1 MLKCIHLLL
10 SPSHLWKVKVKVK
23 LLSHVRLFVTPW
35 SLPGFSIHGI
45 FQARVPECTLMLFNT
60 STLSQTVEHK
70 AWEHL
75 IDRLPPQA
83 LQLISLQR
91 FTQACFPI
99 LLPAPMSVTSLLDNC
114 HCSSLASSY
123 WCWAQFSTRR
133 GAKGLPWPQL
143 AVALAFSSLEVFHLS
158 SQEKMLVPLY
168 TTY

>member
-10 SPSHLWKVKVKVK
+10 SPSHLWKVKVK
-23 LLSHVRLFVTPW
+23 LLSHVRLCVTPW
-35 SLPGFSIHGI
+35 SLPGFSVHGI

-75 IDRLPPQA
+75 IDQLPPQA

-99 LLPAPMSVTSLLDNC
+99 LLPVPMSVTSLLDNC

-133 GAKGLPWPQL
+133 GAEGLPWPQL